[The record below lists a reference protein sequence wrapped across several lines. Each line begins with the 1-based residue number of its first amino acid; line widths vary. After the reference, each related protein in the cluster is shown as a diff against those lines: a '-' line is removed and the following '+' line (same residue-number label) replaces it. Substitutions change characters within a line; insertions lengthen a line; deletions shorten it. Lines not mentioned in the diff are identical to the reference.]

1 MYGAL
6 PNQFRSL
13 SPCGHHRF
21 RDVTGEKEPMA
32 GQRSMHSPPRAPTV
46 GIHLEAGHTERRR
59 ETRRGG
65 ERGWR
70 VRPAARAGISSG
82 EARISGRLAG
92 LGHFPF
98 PPLTGR
104 PLVGA
109 PVAVPPLRL
118 EPEIYGVARR
128 AACCERASILQSLAK
143 ILGAGPCQEPPGLPF
158 LVI

>member
-1 MYGAL
+1 MSGAL

-32 GQRSMHSPPRAPTV
+32 GQRSPHSPPRAPTV

-65 ERGWR
+65 GEEERR
-70 VRPAARAGISSG
+70 STAARARHQLRRGQDQR
-82 EARISGRLAG
+82 APW
-92 LGHFPF
+92 LGHFLA
-98 PPLTGR
+98 PPPKLG
-104 PLVGA
+104 LWA
-109 PVAVPPLRL
+109 RL
-118 EPEIYGVARR
+118 LLSRHFVSSRR
-128 AACCERASILQSLAK
+128 STALPGGPACCERASILQSLAK